1 MLLGQSRVF
10 FTMAKDGL
18 LPKTFSEV
26 HPKYKTP
33 AKANMWLFL
42 LVGVFAAFVP
52 GDVVGDMCSIGTLFA
67 FILVSAGV
75 LVMRKSNPEAVRPF
89 KVPLVPLIP
98 ILGIVVCGL
107 MIVGLGAE
115 NWIRLIVW
123 LAIGFVIY
131 FGYSKK
137 HSKMQNEQTLKDIK

>member
-1 MLLGQSRVF
+1 M
-10 FTMAKDGL
+10 
-18 LPKTFSEV
+18 
-26 HPKYKTP
+26 
-33 AKANMWLFL
+33 
-42 LVGVFAAFVP
+42 P

-75 LVMRKSNPEAVRPF
+75 IIMRKTNPDTPRPF
-89 KVPLVPLIP
+89 RVALVPLIP

-107 MIVGLGAE
+107 MIIGLGAE
-115 NWIRLIVW
+115 NWIRLFIW

-137 HSKMQNEQTLKDIK
+137 HSKLNNPDKK